1 MKLKKNN
8 SIIQKDLKQKKITI
22 KKMMIKIDVAR
33 VRRRGK
39 ASTLVVSGKLGNE
52 VDKEL
57 LSFISRKM
65 G

>member
-1 MKLKKNN
+1 
-8 SIIQKDLKQKKITI
+8 
-22 KKMMIKIDVAR
+22 MIKIDVAR

-52 VDKEL
+52 VDNEL

-65 G
+65 E

>member
-1 MKLKKNN
+1 
-8 SIIQKDLKQKKITI
+8 
-22 KKMMIKIDVAR
+22 MMIKIDVAR

-65 G
+65 E